1 MKNWYKTFLLAF
13 LLFVL
18 ILSLLFRL
26 NEASIYAK
34 LGNFYA
40 KKSDYAKSQAF
51 FEKSYDLGNRDTD
64 FRITYVNSLVNS
76 PLTIDAQEKLVK
88 IAEDEIKDSASESA
102 EYFLRNLKKEIH
114 NKYPDNY
121 VKQATYN
128 QQIIHWGKMPI
139 TYTFKNKRNIP
150 DELVNAVDNAF
161 DTWERASSV
170 RVRFEKIPTDNANIV
185 VTFTPKQFKNVEYGN
200 KYVIA
205 STTPIFNQ
213 KHLEKMEV
221 NLGIYNLDGKLFTPN
236 QMYNTALHEIFHA
249 LGFMGHSLERDNI
262 MYMAYNKNVLQD
274 DQRITLNDADK
285 TTLELF
291 YKIKPDITN
300 ADNLKYEYIPYLVVG
315 DVKEVNSAKINEAK
329 KYIKNAPTIPA
340 GYIDIAQTLLNQKKY
355 RLANNY
361 LEKALILA
369 NNDET
374 RYMVFYNLAIT
385 NYYDGN
391 YDLAQV
397 YINKAKEIKDESEL
411 HVLNAEVF
419 IKQDKLKSAINEYK
433 NLIKDNPKNIDYT
446 INLANIYI
454 KNKNYLKARKLL
466 KDYVKNNPSEKKNHR
481 LEQYRILLF

>member
-1 MKNWYKTFLLAF
+1 MKNWYKVVLIII
-13 LLFVL
+13 LFIIL
-18 ILSLLFRL
+18 ILSLFFQC
-26 NEASIYAK
+26 NKASIYAK
-34 LGNFYA
+34 RGMSYA
-40 KKSDYAKSQAF
+40 KKMNYAKAQEF
-51 FEKSYDLGNRDTD
+51 YEKSYNLGNKDTD
-64 FRITYVNSLVNS
+64 FRKAYINSLVNS

-102 EYFLRNLKKEIH
+102 VYFLRNLKKEIH

-121 VKQATYN
+121 VKQASYN
-128 QQIIHWGKMPI
+128 QKIMHWGKMPI
-139 TYTFKNKRNIP
+139 TYTFKNKRNVPEDLII
-150 DELVNAVDNAF
+150 AVDNAF

-170 RVRFEKIPTDNANIV
+170 RVRFDKVPTDNANIV
-185 VTFTPKQFKNVEYGN
+185 VSFISKPVKDVQYGN

-205 STTPIFNQ
+205 STTPVFNQ
-213 KHLEKMEV
+213 KKLEKMDV
-221 NLGIYNLDGKLFTPN
+221 CLGIYDLDGKVFTPN
-236 QMYNTALHEIFHA
+236 KMYNIALHEIFHA
-249 LGFMGHSLERDNI
+249 LGFMGHSLDTNSI
-262 MYMAYNKNVLQD
+262 MYMAYNKD
-274 DQRITLNDADK
+274 FKSDERIILSDADK
-285 TTLELF
+285 STLELF

-300 ADNLKYEYIPYLVVG
+300 AEELKYEYIPYLVFG
-315 DVKEVNSAKINEAK
+315 DNTEINSAKINEAK

-397 YINKAKEIKDESEL
+397 YLRKAKEIQDEDEL
-411 HVLNAEVF
+411 QVLNAEIYLKQNNIEECLKEYQALV
-419 IKQDKLKSAINEYK
+419 IKNPD
-433 NLIKDNPKNIDYT
+433 NLDYT
-446 INLANIYI
+446 TNLANIYL

-466 KDYVKNNPSEKKNHR
+466 KTFIKNHPSCKNNPQIK
-481 LEQYRILLF
+481 QYKILLF